1 MFTFKGSF
9 MTNSP
14 GQRIAQ
20 AVILCAAAWGGVAQA
35 AEPTGVEPLRIG
47 FVCPQTGGSADFGQ
61 SARHGA
67 ELAVKEINEVGGYRG
82 RPLVLVTRD
91 DRADPEVG
99 RKAAEELIT
108 KEKVA
113 FTVGFC
119 NTGVALRALDLFQSH
134 QHLLMVP
141 VATGSPITQRDPAA
155 SSFVFRMSPRDSLQ
169 SAFLAQDVARR
180 GLKKV
185 AIFADRTRYGDS
197 GLADLERELSRHRIA
212 LAHVVRFDLG
222 ANDLLADV
230 QAAKAAGAEALVV
243 YGVGPE
249 LAVLARARVA
259 AKFSGPLMG
268 PWTLSLRSVWERS
281 GGAAE
286 GALMVQSIVPDP
298 SNERRISFMARM
310 RRHLGGG
317 TLGSLMAAAQTYDA
331 IHLVTLA
338 LFQTRGDA
346 SGAALKG
353 ALENFQ
359 HSYSGVVTT
368 YTRPF
373 SPSDHDAFSAN
384 MIWLGTWRQGA
395 LTYAYPEDARRAAMV
410 RRKE

>member
-1 MFTFKGSF
+1 MACLAWVWSG
-9 MTNSP
+9 
-14 GQRIAQ
+14 
-20 AVILCAAAWGGVAQA
+20 AVCAAAP
-35 AEPTGVEPLRIG
+35 AETEPLRIG

-67 ELAVKEINEVGGYRG
+67 ELAVKEINEVGGFRG
-82 RPLVLVTRD
+82 HPLVMVARD
-91 DRADPEVG
+91 DRSDPETG
-99 RKAAEELIT
+99 RKIAEELVL

-119 NTGVALRALDLFQSH
+119 NTGVALKALDVFQSH

-141 VATGSPITQRDPAA
+141 VATGTPITQRYAPA
-155 SSFVFRMSPRDSLQ
+155 SSFIFRMSPRESLQ
-169 SAFLAQDVARR
+169 SAFLAQDLARR
-180 GLKKV
+180 GLKKIAV
-185 AIFADRTRYGDS
+185 FADRTGYGNN
-197 GLADLERELSRHRIA
+197 GLSDLERDLKSRGMTV
-212 LAHVVRFDLG
+212 AHVVRFDLG
-222 ANDLLADV
+222 VSDLLPDV
-230 QAAKAAGAEALVV
+230 QAAKAAGAEAIVV

-249 LAVLARARVA
+249 VAALARARVA
-259 AKFSGPLMG
+259 AKFTGPLLG
-268 PWTLSLRSVWERS
+268 PWTVSLRSVWERS

-286 GALMVQSIVPDP
+286 GALMVQSILPDP
-298 SNERRISFMARM
+298 ANERRISFMARM

-317 TLGSLMAAAQTYDA
+317 SLSSLMAAAQTYDA
-331 IHLVTLA
+331 IHLMALA
-338 LFQTRGDA
+338 LFQTRGDTT
-346 SGAALKG
+346 GLALKG

-368 YTRPF
+368 YNHPF
-373 SPSDHDAFSAN
+373 SATDHDAFSAN